1 MGVDRWNPGGVGRG
15 AKRVGVWH
23 GGGGGAVDRQL
34 GEVRGVRYRGEWN
47 LIDPLLSVLFM
58 SVF

>member
-1 MGVDRWNPGGVGRG
+1 MGVDRWNPGGMGRG
-15 AKRVGVWH
+15 AKRVGVLC
-23 GGGGGAVDRQL
+23 GGVKKVDRQL

-47 LIDPLLSVLFM
+47 LIGPLLSVLFM